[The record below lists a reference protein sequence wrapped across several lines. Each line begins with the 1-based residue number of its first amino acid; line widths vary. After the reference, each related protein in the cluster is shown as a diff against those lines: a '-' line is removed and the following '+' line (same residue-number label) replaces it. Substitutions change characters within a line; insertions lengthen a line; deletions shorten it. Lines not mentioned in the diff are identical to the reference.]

1 MFNPSRLTLARER
14 RGMTK
19 RMLAEQ
25 AGLTV
30 RSVSNFENKLD
41 FSPSEDTLAQLADA
55 LRFPVSFFLG
65 DDLDQPTPETASFRA
80 MKSMTAARQHT
91 VLAIGAFGFALD
103 RWLDSQFEQPVSD
116 LLMMPNEDPDTAA
129 VSLRHHWG
137 LGDLP
142 IKHMIK
148 LLEAKGVRIYSLGNQ
163 PREVSAYAL
172 WYDGTPFIFLN
183 NTKSAEHVR
192 FALAHEVGH
201 LVLHR
206 EIDPADIDA
215 RQIEKEA
222 DRFASALL
230 MPSRDILAHAPRAA
244 SRTTLIQLKK
254 RWGVA
259 VTALAYR
266 LHQLKLISDWHYRNL
281 CIEMS
286 QKGDRT
292 REPSG
297 LPHETSA
304 RLAQIFNT
312 LREDGLSRTEIANS
326 LNMYADD
333 LDELLFS
340 LIPTVV
346 QSDIAVR
353 TPSRA
358 HLRVIK

>member
-14 RGMTK
+14 RGLTK

-25 AGLTV
+25 TGLTV
-30 RSVSNFENKLD
+30 RSVSNFENKLE
-41 FSPSEDTLAQLADA
+41 FSPSDETLAQLAHV
-55 LRFPVSFFLG
+55 LRFPVAFFLG
-65 DDLDQPTPETASFRA
+65 DDLDQPTGETASFRA
-80 MKSMTAARQHT
+80 MRSMTAARQHA
-91 VLAIGAFGFALD
+91 VLAIGALGFALD
-103 RWLDSQFEQPVSD
+103 RWLDYRFEQPVTD
-116 LLMMPNEDPDTAA
+116 LPVMPNDDPEIAA
-129 VSLRHHWG
+129 ISLRHHWG

-163 PREVSAYAL
+163 PREVSAYAV
-172 WYDGTPFIFLN
+172 WHDGIPFIFIN
-183 NTKSAEHVR
+183 STKSAEHVR

-206 EIDPADIDA
+206 EVDPLDADA

-230 MPSRDILAHAPRAA
+230 MPSRDVLSGSYHNL
-244 SRTTLIQLKK
+244 SRIALINLKK
-254 RWGVA
+254 RWGVS

-292 REPSG
+292 QEPSG

-304 RLAQIFNT
+304 RLGQIFNA
-312 LREDGLSRTEIANS
+312 LREDGVNRLEIAQSINI
-326 LNMYADD
+326 YRED
-333 LDELLFS
+333 LEDLLFS
-340 LIPTVV
+340 LVPTVV
-346 QSDIAVR
+346 QGDLVFR
-353 TPSRA
+353 TSSRA
-358 HLRVIK
+358 QLRVIK